1 MSKTGAGKK
10 YFLHHVPVKSNGSAI
25 WYYVFL
31 ESPAGELRNLEE
43 KKQLRAKKVA
53 AFKETAEYRILGESM
68 DADSWLRKNN
78 DDEKKAVVKSY
89 DKKVCIELGLT
100 GVE

>member
-1 MSKTGAGKK
+1 MQSDFVL
-10 YFLHHVPVKSNGSAI
+10 FLNPS
-25 WYYVFL
+25 
-31 ESPAGELRNLEE
+31 AGELRNLEE

-78 DDEKKAVVKSY
+78 DDEKKAIVKSF
-89 DKKVCIELGLT
+89 DKKVCIELGLVAT
-100 GVE
+100 E